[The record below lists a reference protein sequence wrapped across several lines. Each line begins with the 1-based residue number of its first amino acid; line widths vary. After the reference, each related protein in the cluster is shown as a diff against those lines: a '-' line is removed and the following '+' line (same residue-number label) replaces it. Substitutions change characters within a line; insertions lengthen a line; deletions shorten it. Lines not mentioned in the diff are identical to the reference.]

1 LSGFADRSGGFD
13 RPKKERIDM
22 KIKIM
27 ALLVISGLLVGLQ
40 AGLAAPDAE
49 KTITGDGACA
59 QCVLKETKECQHTI
73 TAEEGGKKVTYYLT
87 QNKVAKEFGNQL
99 CAEKKKVTATGM
111 VKTVAGKQILLPTKI
126 ELAKD

>member
-1 LSGFADRSGGFD
+1 
-13 RPKKERIDM
+13 M
-22 KIKIM
+22 KNKLM
-27 ALLVISGLLVGLQ
+27 VLVAISGLMMGLQ
-40 AGLAAPDAE
+40 AGSAAADAE
-49 KTITGDGACA
+49 KTITGEGACA
-59 QCVLKETKECQHTI
+59 QCILKETKECQPTI

-99 CAEKKKVTATGM
+99 CAEKKKVTATGP